1 MPDADQPQ
9 TPHSL
14 RLANLRSTVALILG
28 VVFLGTGIT
37 KLAGMPYV
45 VQTFRE
51 WGYPPWFRIV
61 IGLVETAGGVLVLI
75 PATRALGATLIALVM
90 VGAIGTH
97 VHAGQWAMV
106 PVPVVTLVLALLLVS
121 ALRPR
126 FESFPSVGGTPPR
139 G

>member
-1 MPDADQPQ
+1 MPDTDQPQ
-9 TPHSL
+9 TPRSR

-28 VVFLGTGIT
+28 IVFLGTGIT
-37 KLAGMPYV
+37 KLAGMPWI
-45 VQTFRE
+45 VQTFRD

-61 IGLVETAGGVLVLI
+61 VGLVETAGGVLVLI
-75 PATRALGATLIALVM
+75 PATRVLGATLVSLVM

-97 VHAGQWAMV
+97 VLAGQWGMV
-106 PVPVVTLVLALLLVS
+106 PVPVVTLALALLLVS

-126 FESFPSVGGTPPR
+126 FEGFPSVGDAPPR